1 VLPFDD
7 HSYTQA
13 PFEDITEEKY
23 HQLMETLKDVNLS
36 EIVEMEDETNLTG
49 EIACGASGCEIK

>member
-1 VLPFDD
+1 
-7 HSYTQA
+7 
-13 PFEDITEEKY
+13 
-23 HQLMETLKDVNLS
+23 METLKDVNLS